1 MLRRTFLLSCL
12 LAACGR
18 ESPPAFQTTD
28 ITGASFGRDFSL
40 PDMHGQRRQL
50 ADFRGRVVVV
60 FFGYVSCPDVCPTA
74 LSKLAGLMQALGADA
89 RRVQVL
95 FVTVDPE
102 RDTPE
107 RLRQFLPWFHPDF
120 LGLVGS
126 PEETRATLAEFRAFA
141 ARQAV
146 SGEMGYVMDHS
157 AGMYVFD
164 PAGQLRLFVSE
175 SLPQEALLADLRLL
189 LPRSG

>member
-12 LAACGR
+12 LAACSR
-18 ESPPAFQTTD
+18 ETPPVFHATD

-50 ADFRGRVVVV
+50 ADFRGRIVIL
-60 FFGYVSCPDVCPTA
+60 FFGYVSCPDICPTA

-89 RRVQVL
+89 ARVQVL
-95 FVTVDPE
+95 FVTIDPE

-107 RLRQFLPWFHPDF
+107 RLKQFLPWFHPDF

-126 PEETRATLAEFRAFA
+126 PEETRATLAEFRAYA
-141 ARQAV
+141 ARQTV
-146 SGEMGYVMDHS
+146 SGELGYVMDHS

-164 PAGQLRLFVSE
+164 PAGQLRLFANE
-175 SLPQEALLADLRLL
+175 SLPPESLLADLRQLL
-189 LPRSG
+189 GRPG